1 MINFKT
7 FITEKIK
14 ETDWTNNLSEK
25 EFVEHLKQN
34 KASAVMT
41 GLAKHPMF
49 KDYHFGGNRGS
60 GDRIYKHKS
69 DEFGHQVKTIN
80 TNNPTE
86 YLHAFVSPRGKVYS
100 VNHNKIETN
109 PDETKTISTIKS
121 FSLKWNKGMN
131 MHYIIGKACED
142 YNTLLDNLK
151 LNPIKNLKLNDEA
164 FSNWKLNKYPEKITR
179 KVYNNGILELVDGV

>member
-25 EFVEHLKQN
+25 QFVEHLKQN

-49 KDYHFGGNRGS
+49 RDYHFGGTRGS

-100 VNHNKIETN
+100 VNHNKIDTN
-109 PDETKTISTIKS
+109 PDGTTTISTKKS

>member
-49 KDYHFGGNRGS
+49 KDYHFGGKTG

-80 TNNPTE
+80 TNTPTE

-100 VNHNKIETN
+100 VNHNKIENN
-109 PDETKTISTIKS
+109 PDGTTTIST
-121 FSLKWNKGMN
+121 
-131 MHYIIGKACED
+131 
-142 YNTLLDNLK
+142 
-151 LNPIKNLKLNDEA
+151 KNH
-164 FSNWKLNKYPEKITR
+164 
-179 KVYNNGILELVDGV
+179 LV